1 MTGVTCR
8 CWLLGVQSASWLH
21 YSDTLSKHRCP
32 HRTHCRSI
40 HWAPG
45 VQKLVSAKNFQATV
59 HVDGQ
64 VAEGEVAAITIANA
78 APPFSVLA
86 HGHTGEC
93 IYDGGSGLCHSGT
106 GK

>member
-1 MTGVTCR
+1 M
-8 CWLLGVQSASWLH
+8 QSPNGHGELTSDAAVAS
-21 YSDTLSKHRCP
+21 
-32 HRTHCRSI
+32 
-40 HWAPG
+40 APAG
-45 VQKLVSAKNFQATV
+45 VQKLVSAKNFKAIV

-93 IYDGGSGLCHSGT
+93 IYDGEAGLQGT
-106 GK
+106 CLKGGIKH